1 MSITSVG
8 RITKIKNLD
17 SILLEISR
25 LRSATKQNISLEFVG
40 NVQDPTYK
48 KELELMASSLNLN
61 LRFHPPL
68 QYDTLSKYYNS
79 QSIYFTGTPKS
90 TDKATLEAAFCGCF
104 VFSNNADALKLTGM
118 QFLYGNIE
126 ENELPSIPDQLE
138 RIFGLDAKSET
149 TLRQLISDEAIRQN
163 DVNKTVAQILNYL
176 KGKYE

>member
-1 MSITSVG
+1 MG
-8 RITKIKNLD
+8 
-17 SILLEISR
+17 
-25 LRSATKQNISLEFVG
+25 
-40 NVQDPTYK
+40 
-48 KELELMASSLNLN
+48 SSLNLN
-61 LRFHPPL
+61 IRFCPPL
-68 QYDTLSKYYNS
+68 QYDALSKYYNS

-104 VFSNNADALKLTGM
+104 VVSNNADALKLTGM

-138 RIFGLDAKSET
+138 RIFGLDAKSEN

-176 KGKYE
+176 KGKNE